1 MCIPHASGWFNTF
14 LFTFTLLAALAYSR
28 TDIAN
33 NSKDFLT
40 PPKPFPYIVYTRLR
54 TLKKVLK
61 LED

>member
-14 LFTFTLLAALAYSR
+14 LFTLALLAEMAYSR

-40 PPKPFPYIVYTRLR
+40 PHKPFPYTVYTRLR
-54 TLKKVLK
+54 IKA
-61 LED
+61 